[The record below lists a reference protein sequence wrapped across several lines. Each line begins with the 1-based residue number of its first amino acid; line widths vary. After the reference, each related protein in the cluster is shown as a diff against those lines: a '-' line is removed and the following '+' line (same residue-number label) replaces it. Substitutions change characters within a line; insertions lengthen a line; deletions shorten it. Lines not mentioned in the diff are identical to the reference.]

1 MDNPFLTALYPCRLT
16 EMQNHSD
23 NKLCTIN
30 IMPICHMCSSSAI
43 RKNILDKNRTI
54 LHCYFLFVSN
64 VLYFIFV
71 SVAEK
76 RCYFEHLENTSV
88 LAKNQKTNGTLCLFC
103 EIAQTLSTAYTHF
116 YYYISVEKTY
126 ILSPTPINH

>member
-1 MDNPFLTALYPCRLT
+1 MENLKILRRFSIQNENLSQILSAPLMDNPFLTALYPCRLT

-23 NKLCTIN
+23 NKFCSIN

-88 LAKNQKTNGTLCLFC
+88 LAKN
-103 EIAQTLSTAYTHF
+103 
-116 YYYISVEKTY
+116 
-126 ILSPTPINH
+126 